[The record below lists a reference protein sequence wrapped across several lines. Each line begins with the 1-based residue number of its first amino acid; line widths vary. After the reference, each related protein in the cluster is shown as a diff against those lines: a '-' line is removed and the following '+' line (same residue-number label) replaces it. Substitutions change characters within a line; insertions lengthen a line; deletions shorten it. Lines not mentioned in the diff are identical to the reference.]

1 MQTSKI
7 DAILSA
13 WKDEGEILRYKH
25 IKQFLVRKGIIKETN
40 DRSPSRWLKNLV
52 KNGLLEKTEKGYAL
66 KKRPKVYQVFD
77 YLNELRQKYG
87 DHIYEGEIGGFIS
100 HLCALTYLNFDETLI
115 KTEEERIAFNTLSI
129 RIGELFWALYELR
142 NAILKRRCGLAQLK
156 LPDIV
161 IRESFFGLLN
171 RSIGEHRSTE
181 EIVKKYSRY
190 LIKMSKKDF
199 DLIWKNNGPQ
209 GESFTDLLDDFIFDK
224 TEKDIRGYKKYLKE
238 KASINLDN
246 YTIEELVK
254 KFIQINNWIKKN
266 HEKEMEE
273 RHSFSLTMEESELE
287 SNYRTAILTK
297 VAEGIN
303 ALRTNTEDFAV
314 IITRHP
320 ATMNEYYTPEHILK
334 EAIEWARK
342 PPEDPWGKRIWQE
355 IHEKEKT
362 FEGIVAE
369 WLITFGRFD
378 VRTYAKM
385 RNLPWVKREMS
396 KYGDFGTILKLY
408 SKKRK
413 EYLRRRRKAFVR
425 SPFAHIHST

>member
-1 MQTSKI
+1 N
-7 DAILSA
+7 
-13 WKDEGEILRYKH
+13 E
-25 IKQFLVRKGIIKETN
+25 
-40 DRSPSRWLKNLV
+40 
-52 KNGLLEKTEKGYAL
+52 AL
-66 KKRPKVYQVFD
+66 IQ
-77 YLNELRQKYG
+77 
-87 DHIYEGEIGGFIS
+87 
-100 HLCALTYLNFDETLI
+100 
-115 KTEEERIAFNTLSI
+115 TEEEQIAFNTLSI
-129 RIGELFWALYELR
+129 RIGELFWALYELK

-161 IRESFFGLLN
+161 IREIFFGMLN
-171 RSIGEHRSTE
+171 RSIGEYRSTE
-181 EIVKKYSRY
+181 EIVKKYSRH
-190 LIKMSKKDF
+190 LIQMSKKDF
-199 DLIWKNNGPQ
+199 DIIWKNNLTR
-209 GESFTDLLDDFIFDK
+209 GESFADLLLDEIILEK
-224 TEKDIRGYKKYLKE
+224 IEKDIRSYKKHLKE
-238 KASINLDN
+238 KASINLDK
-246 YTIEELVK
+246 YTIEELVE

-273 RHSFSLTMEESELE
+273 HHSFVLTTEESELE

-314 IITRHP
+314 VITRHP

-342 PPEDPWGKRIWQE
+342 PPEDSWGKRIWQE

-362 FEGIVAE
+362 FEGMVAE

-396 KYGDFGTILKLY
+396 QYGDFSTILKLY
-408 SKKRK
+408 SQKRK
-413 EYLRRRRKAFVR
+413 EYLRRSHVLRY
-425 SPFAHIHST
+425 